1 MERVSMVHIT
11 LHRKLKIEQNELHKK
26 SKKELRFSGRA
37 SCSFSPVVAFI
48 LLLLLI
54 VM

>member
-1 MERVSMVHIT
+1 MERETMGHII
-11 LHRKLKIEQNELHKK
+11 LHTKLNIEQNELHKK
-26 SKKELRFSGRA
+26 SKGELRFSGRA